1 MANYVFKGP
10 GPVTDPVL
18 GLVRPNDVR
27 QLDKEPDWGP
37 WQLLSDA
44 FREASAPVLAD
55 MQRADAPVAPVPG
68 VPVSV
73 PLMTATASLATLT
86 PKGM

>member
-27 QLDKEPDWGP
+27 QFDAEPDWGP
-37 WQLLSDA
+37 WQLLSEA
-44 FREASAPVLAD
+44 VAEASAPVLAD
-55 MQRADAPVAPVPG
+55 MQRADAPV
-68 VPVSV
+68 PVSV
-73 PLMTATASLATLT
+73 PLATAAASPAPLA